1 MYICYINNVV
11 KRLRRVLLYYINAM
25 LSIISDLFS
34 MYRNNRLLKFK
45 RRYGGKFMFK
55 ILIVDDEFIERDG
68 IIFLIKKFS
77 FDFDIKECSDGEE
90 ALEYLKK
97 NLVDIL
103 LTDVRMPFMD
113 GIELSQNAK
122 LIYPD
127 LKIIIFSGF
136 GEFEYAKRAISLGVN
151 DYILKPIN
159 QAEFKKTIESVI
171 EKIEHENKE
180 KRDKER
186 RNFTEKE
193 HVLLKII
200 SGIPV
205 ENIRERFSLDNY
217 TDFINKYK
225 RMILMEFDKDFFN
238 NHQEFIKKILDD
250 FQDKADYLN
259 LNPYQGIFFLCEFVD
274 EIILKNACIKIHN
287 MISEKYEV
295 DCYFSI
301 SNLLTS
307 PSMISEEYSNMEHIM
322 EQRFFVSNK
331 YIFSKKVDMILES
344 TDEKFDSTILKNI
357 EYYIKIKDFC
367 SLKSSINLL
376 IKKFSAQS
384 DFSPIYVK
392 SILSNIYRNIC
403 DEMKEANE
411 MDLNEEIDKIYSSR
425 TIQEIRKMLNNV
437 IDNMEKQFPKEA
449 FNYRHEIELVKS
461 YVYENYG
468 KDLSLDILA
477 EYVYMTPS
485 YLSSMFKKETS
496 VGINGFIKNY
506 RMEKAKDMLEN
517 TNVRIKEI
525 GNIVGYSNTSYFCQS
540 FKEFYGLTPEKYR
553 QKDENNE

>member
-1 MYICYINNVV
+1 
-11 KRLRRVLLYYINAM
+11 
-25 LSIISDLFS
+25 
-34 MYRNNRLLKFK
+34 
-45 RRYGGKFMFK
+45 MFK
-55 ILIVDDEFIERDG
+55 ILIVDDEFIEREG

-97 NLVDIL
+97 NSVDVL

-151 DYILKPIN
+151 DYILKPIS

-171 EKIEHENKE
+171 EKIGQENKE
-180 KRDKER
+180 KQAKEW

-193 HVLLKII
+193 HVLLKVI
-200 SGIPV
+200 SGIPI
-205 ENIRERFSLDNY
+205 ESIRERFSLDNY
-217 TDFINKYK
+217 TDFVNKYK

-238 NHQEFIKKILDD
+238 NHQEFIKEILDD

-259 LNPYQGIFFLCEFVD
+259 LNPYQGIFFFYEFID
-274 EIILKNACIKIHN
+274 ETVLENTCTKIHN
-287 MISEKYEV
+287 VISEKYGV

-301 SNLLTS
+301 SNLITS
-307 PSMISEEYSNMEHIM
+307 PSIISEEYSNMEHIM
-322 EQRFFVSNK
+322 EQRFFVSDK
-331 YIFSKKVDMILES
+331 YIFSKKVEMTLES

-357 EYYIKIKDFC
+357 EHHIKVKDFC
-367 SLKSSINLL
+367 SLKSSVDLL

-384 DFSPIYVK
+384 DFSQIYVK
-392 SILSNIYRNIC
+392 FILSNIYRNIC
-403 DEMKEANE
+403 NEMKEANE
-411 MDLNEEIDKIYSSR
+411 IDLDGEIDKIYSSR
-425 TIQEIRKMLNNV
+425 TIQEIRDILNNV
-437 IDNMEKQFPKEA
+437 IDNMEKQFSKES
-449 FNYRHEIELVKS
+449 FNHRHEIELVKS
-461 YVYENYG
+461 YIYENYG
-468 KDLSLDILA
+468 KDLSLAILA
-477 EYVYMTPS
+477 EYVYMAPS

-496 VGINGFIKNY
+496 MGINVFIKNY

-517 TNVRIKEI
+517 TNIRIKDI